1 MKSAYNNKS
10 VIQKSSF
17 NKGVD
22 TAVENYMLIAI
33 SVLCDKFGFGG
44 RVRIPKFVQEV
55 VERSENI
62 NQGYVTLEDIREQL
76 YKEHKIIL
84 DMKRGANNDR

>member
-1 MKSAYNNKS
+1 MKSAYDNKS

-22 TAVENYMLIAI
+22 TAVENYMLIAV

-44 RVRIPKFVQEV
+44 RVRIPKFVKTVQEL
-55 VERSENI
+55 SECI
-62 NQGYVTLEDIREQL
+62 NQGYVTLDDLKEQL
-76 YKEHKIIL
+76 YEDHKIIL
-84 DMKRGANNDR
+84 DMQRSDNK

>member
-84 DMKRGANNDR
+84 DMKRGCKQ

>member
-1 MKSAYNNKS
+1 MKCAAKNKS

-22 TAVENYMLIAI
+22 TAVDNYMLIAV

-44 RVRIPKFVQEV
+44 RVRIPKFVNELQE
-55 VERSENI
+55 RAENI
-62 NQGYVTLEDIREQL
+62 NQGYVTLEDIKEQL

-84 DMKRGANNDR
+84 QQKKE

>member
-1 MKSAYNNKS
+1 MKSAYDNKS
-10 VIQKSSF
+10 VVQKSSF

-22 TAVENYMLIAI
+22 TAVENYMVIVC

-44 RVRIPKFVQEV
+44 RVRIPKFVNEVQEKA
-55 VERSENI
+55 ENI
-62 NQGYVTLEDIREQL
+62 NQGYVSLEDLREQL

-84 DMKRGANNDR
+84 QQKKE

>member
-1 MKSAYNNKS
+1 VKCAYNNKGI
-10 VIQKSSF
+10 IQKSSF

-62 NQGYVTLEDIREQL
+62 NQGYVTLDDIREQL

-84 DMKRGANNDR
+84 DMKRGSNNDS

>member
-1 MKSAYNNKS
+1 MKCAANNKS
-10 VIQKSSF
+10 VVQKSSF

-22 TAVENYMLIAI
+22 TAVDNYMLIAV

-44 RVRIPKFVQEV
+44 RVRIPKFVSELQE
-55 VERSENI
+55 RAENI

-84 DMKRGANNDR
+84 QQKRSDSK